1 MQDESI
7 KTTNTINIIFFLNS
21 IVVQKYRIVV
31 QHCAKATKFLWKN
44 FLFFGKEMSALKKL
58 ASQTA
63 VYGLSQIVG
72 RFVNYLLVPLH
83 TALFAAEAYGV
94 NTLMYSY
101 VTFFNVLL
109 TYGMETAFF
118 RFSSKHAKPEDVYST
133 ALRSLIGSSLIF
145 MAFFSLLAQP
155 IASLIQLPAHPE
167 YVIYF
172 ALIIGLDALSA
183 VPFAYLRHHNK
194 PLRFAIVKN
203 INIFTNIL
211 LNLYFLLLCPYI
223 YKNYNTL
230 LPLFNGSVN
239 VGMIFVSNLIASIIT
254 IPLLLPEFKA
264 ITKGAFDK
272 KLWRDMLVYGLPLMV
287 VGFAGMINETLD
299 RTIITYFYPTHEE
312 GLAANG
318 IYGANYKLS
327 ILMSLFIQA
336 FRYAAEP
343 FFFNHSK
350 DNDKRTI
357 YARVMDYFVLICL
370 GLFLVVTLFIDVFK
384 YFLNENYWGGLHIV
398 PVLLIANMFL
408 GIYYNLSIWYKLSD
422 NTNKGAM
429 ISIIGAIITIVA
441 NVMLVP
447 LMGYTG
453 AAWATLI
460 CYVSMTIICYVMG
473 MKYYPIP
480 YHIFKLCGYI
490 LLALILYKV
499 SSLVELN
506 STAFKHGFAALLLV
520 VFAVIAFVTEKKKA

>member
-1 MQDESI
+1 
-7 KTTNTINIIFFLNS
+7 
-21 IVVQKYRIVV
+21 
-31 QHCAKATKFLWKN
+31 
-44 FLFFGKEMSALKKL
+44 MSALKKL

-83 TALFAAEAYGV
+83 TALFATSEYGV

-118 RFSSKHAKPEDVYST
+118 RFSTNHERPEDVFAT
-133 ALRSLIGSSLIF
+133 GMRSLLMSTSFFVLIF
-145 MAFFSLLAQP
+145 SFFASP
-155 IASLIQLPAHPE
+155 VASLIRLPEHPE

-172 ALIIGLDALSA
+172 TLIIALDAIGAL
-183 VPFAYLRHHNK
+183 PFAYLRHHNK
-194 PLRFAIVKN
+194 PLRFAVVKN

-211 LNLYFLLLCPYI
+211 LNLYFLLLCPYVFQHHQV
-223 YKNYNTL
+223 L
-230 LPLFNGSVN
+230 LPFFNGTVQ
-239 VGMIFVSNLIASIIT
+239 VGMIFISNLIASAIT

-264 ITKGAFDK
+264 MIPGKFDVI
-272 KLWRDMLVYGLPLMV
+272 LWRQMLAYGLPLMV

-299 RTIITYFYPTHEE
+299 RTIIAYFYATPEQ

-327 ILMSLFIQA
+327 ILMTLFIQA

-343 FFFNHSK
+343 FFFSHAK
-350 DNDKRTI
+350 TDDKRTI
-357 YARVMDYFVLICL
+357 YAQVMDYFVLVCL
-370 GLFLVVTLFIDVFK
+370 GLFLGVTLYIDICK
-384 YFLNENYWGGLHIV
+384 YFLDSNYWEGLHVV

-408 GIYYNLSIWYKLSD
+408 GIYYNLSVWYKLSD
-422 NTNKGAM
+422 QTNKGAM
-429 ISIIGAIITIVA
+429 ISLIGAGITIAA
-441 NVMLVP
+441 NFILVP
-447 LMGYTG
+447 IMGYTG

-460 CYVSMTIICYVMG
+460 CYVSMTLICYVMG

-480 YHIFKLCGYI
+480 YHTIKLMGYI
-490 LLALILYKV
+490 IFAIVIYAAAVLIKENTA
-499 SSLVELN
+499 SLSTQFILN
-506 STAFKHGFAALLLV
+506 ALLMILFAGV
-520 VFAVIAFVTEKKKA
+520 VFVVERRQIATN